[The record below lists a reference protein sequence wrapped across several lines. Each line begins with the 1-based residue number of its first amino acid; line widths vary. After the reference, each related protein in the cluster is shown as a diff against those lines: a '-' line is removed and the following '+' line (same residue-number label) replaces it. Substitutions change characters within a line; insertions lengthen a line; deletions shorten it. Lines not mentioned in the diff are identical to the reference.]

1 MMLLLLLLLTMQ
13 GHTGVVSVPTTL
25 MNLAANAAR
34 VATSVYE
41 RLQPFVVVGFVISF
55 AMNAVLLVQIL
66 VYWRAVGPA
75 RPSKPEWS
83 MV

>member
-41 RLQPFVVVGFVISF
+41 RLQPFVVVVGSVISC
-55 AMNAVLLVQIL
+55 AMNAVLLGADTSV
-66 VYWRAVGPA
+66 WEAR
-75 RPSKPEWS
+75 RPSPAQ
-83 MV
+83 